1 MDFSFQTFWEPKLG
15 SIPSEYE
22 DACFPRKPRRW
33 QIRDKPIRFA
43 IADGATEASFSR
55 TWARLL
61 VTSFVRERIGRRND
75 LGITGEDLRPIR
87 QKWRNSI
94 RQENLPWYAQHK
106 VDQGAAASLL
116 FVELATQRINGEPMT
131 YWHAVA
137 VGDSCLIHIR
147 ENTIKSSFPLRD
159 SKAFTN
165 SPPLLSSV
173 YEPLSTNDS
182 FEHSPPSECLPSD
195 ALFLMTDA
203 LSCWFFKEAEADRQ
217 PWNRLRELDTGSNQ
231 SFRQFIASLRER
243 QEIRNDDVTLA
254 RIDLL

>member
-15 SIPSEYE
+15 SKASEYE

-61 VTSFVRERIGRRND
+61 VTSVVRKRIGRRND
-75 LGITGEDLRPIR
+75 LEITGEDLRPIR

-94 RQENLPWYAQHK
+94 RQGTLPWYAQHK

-116 FVELATQRINGEPMT
+116 FVEFQKQPINGTPIAH
-131 YWHAVA
+131 WRAVA

-147 ENTIKSSFPLRD
+147 ENTIKSSFPLQD

-173 YEPLSTNDS
+173 YDPLSTNDT
-182 FEHSPPSECLPSD
+182 FEKSPPYECWPSD
-195 ALFLMTDA
+195 VLFLMTDA
-203 LSCWFFKEAEADRQ
+203 LSCWLFKEAEAGRQ
-217 PWNRLRELDTGSNQ
+217 PWNILRDLDTNNNP
-231 SFRQFIASLRER
+231 SFPQFIDSLRER

-254 RIDLL
+254 RIDVL